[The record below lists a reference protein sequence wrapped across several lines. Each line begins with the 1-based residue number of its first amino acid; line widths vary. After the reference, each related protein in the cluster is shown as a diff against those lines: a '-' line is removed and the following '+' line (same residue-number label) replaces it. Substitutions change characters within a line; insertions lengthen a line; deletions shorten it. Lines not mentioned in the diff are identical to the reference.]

1 MKEKQRANLI
11 PILLALVV
19 MLCWGSLYPT
29 VKLGYEKFDIDT
41 AYYPNL
47 VLFAGLR
54 FTVSGAVISS
64 GSRMFVSTFGASWA
78 PAQPASK
85 SASASISMIIFLI
98 VIFFI
103 PEAQKQYCSSC

>member
-1 MKEKQRANLI
+1 MKEKQRANLT

-54 FTVSGAVISS
+54 FTVSGAVISL
-64 GSRMFVSTFGASWA
+64 
-78 PAQPASK
+78 
-85 SASASISMIIFLI
+85 FLI
-98 VIFFI
+98 GKNKAIPTVKSKKEWGGIALVALFAVILN
-103 PEAQKQYCSSC
+103 Y